1 MNKSVQAIH
10 DIQQRHLHAVWDKN
24 VTPTCERE
32 LIEHET
38 GQSDLHRL
46 TPRPH
51 RVVHELP
58 RKHTI
63 NGYAYA
69 FDV

>member
-1 MNKSVQAIH
+1 MNKSEQAIH
-10 DIQQRHLHAVWDKN
+10 EIQQRHLQDVWDKN
-24 VTPTCERE
+24 ITPPYERE
-32 LIEHET
+32 RIEHET
-38 GQSDLHRL
+38 GKSDLHRF

-51 RVVHELP
+51 RIVHELP